1 MTSANDRRDPET
13 REAPFLVACLSAD
26 IEKELHSANEIV
38 EFYRRYHRHTGD
50 DVTVEHAQFG
60 FELPAE
66 GTLEQVIGEL
76 EEQYGEPGVPMGTIA
91 AAMGEQGW
99 TVGET
104 LERIYE
110 VRMTGALYEPRDDHL
125 AVV

>member
-1 MTSANDRRDPET
+1 MTSANDRRNPET
-13 REAPFLVACLSAD
+13 REAPFRVAYLGAD
-26 IEKELHSANEIV
+26 IEKGLYSANEIV

-50 DVTVEHAQFG
+50 DVTVERARFG
-60 FELPAE
+60 FELPVE
-66 GTLEQVIGEL
+66 GTLEQVISEL
-76 EEQYGEPGVPMGTIA
+76 DEQYERAGVPIGTIA
-91 AAMGEQGW
+91 TAMGEQGW

-110 VRMTGALYEPRDDHL
+110 VRMTGALYEPRADHL